1 MFLNNNVK
9 VVRLIFGAHASIR
22 TPPPVVP
29 IGCLP
34 FGQFCAFSVV
44 HLVLEA
50 RLSRM
55 KNVIGCA
62 CSAREGTDPIKCCSF
77 FVSLSFFS
85 SRRWLLERA
94 GAGFKGQR
102 WSSHTGKWVKCCSC
116 LNLSDFDQHNWQVE
130 ENTISLLCK
139 HRLFASLFLTHI
151 TTFY

>member
-9 VVRLIFGAHASIR
+9 VVRLIFGAHASVR

-44 HLVLEA
+44 HLALEA

-62 CSAREGTDPIKCCSF
+62 CSAREGTDPIKFCSF
-77 FVSLSFFS
+77 FCITVVLFKPAVAVAAGRGRIQRSKVVIAHAEVGQM
-85 SRRWLLERA
+85 LL
-94 GAGFKGQR
+94 
-102 WSSHTGKWVKCCSC
+102 
-116 LNLSDFDQHNWQVE
+116 
-130 ENTISLLCK
+130 LLK
-139 HRLFASLFLTHI
+139 PFRL
-151 TTFY
+151 